1 MAGETNSSWV
11 GQGICPIVLCVCTC
25 IVFVCACVHLCVC
38 MCVLFIFPLS
48 MKFSFSFFPSS
59 FPPPTSSP
67 ENQPLF
73 ESSFTPLPAPFRLV
87 FIALQRQC
95 HTFSYKEAEV
105 TIDRSQ
111 TVELPCTLAS
121 DEAMTVWCALTCRS

>member
-1 MAGETNSSWV
+1 M
-11 GQGICPIVLCVCTC
+11 
-25 IVFVCACVHLCVC
+25 FRY
-38 MCVLFIFPLS
+38 CVLDDFVTL
-48 MKFSFSFFPSS
+48 SS
-59 FPPPTSSP
+59 FPP
-67 ENQPLF
+67 
-73 ESSFTPLPAPFRLV
+73 LPAPSRLV

-111 TVELPCTLAS
+111 TVELPRTLAS